1 MVHGIPRYLF
11 KYYFCDYNDAVF
23 KFFCPQNLYV
33 EILSSPKVKG
43 LGAGALWEVINS
55 QSEDFVNGISVLMK
69 KAALSSQVCSAC
81 GSVLWLSIKHY
92 Y

>member
-1 MVHGIPRYLF
+1 
-11 KYYFCDYNDAVF
+11 
-23 KFFCPQNLYV
+23 
-33 EILSSPKVKG
+33 
-43 LGAGALWEVINS
+43 
-55 QSEDFVNGISVLMK
+55 VNGISVLMK